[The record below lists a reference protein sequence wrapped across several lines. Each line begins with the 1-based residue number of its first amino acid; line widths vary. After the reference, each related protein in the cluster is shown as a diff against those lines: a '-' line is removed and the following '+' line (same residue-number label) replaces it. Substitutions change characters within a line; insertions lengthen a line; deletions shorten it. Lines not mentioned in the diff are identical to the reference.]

1 MRPRIVV
8 IAGPTAAGKSA
19 AALDLARRTGGTVI
33 NADASQLYADLRIL
47 TARPSIA
54 DEAAVPHRLYGIL
67 DGTDTCDAARWATL
81 ARAAIAATLAD
92 GRLPIVIGGSGLY
105 LRALLHG
112 IADVPPID
120 PGVRTAVRALDAAAA
135 RAALAQEDPAATVT
149 DPQRVARALEV
160 VRATGRP
167 LRAWQADTTGG
178 IDADVR
184 AFVVDRPRAEIHAR
198 IDRRLTIMLADGAEA
213 EVAALG
219 ARGLAADL
227 PVMRALGVATLLA
240 ALGGRITLA
249 AAVADTAAA
258 TRQFAK
264 RQQTW
269 FRNQTDWPPF
279 DADTAT
285 SAVDA

>member
-67 DGTDTCDAARWATL
+67 DGTDACDAARWATL

-92 GRLPIVIGGSGLY
+92 GRLPIVTGGSGLY

-285 SAVDA
+285 SAVHT

>member
-1 MRPRIVV
+1 VRPRIVV

-67 DGTDTCDAARWATL
+67 DGTDACDAARWATL
-81 ARAAIAATLAD
+81 ARAAIAATLVD
-92 GRLPIVIGGSGLY
+92 GRLPIVTGGSGLY

-184 AFVVDRPRAEIHAR
+184 GFVVDRPRAEIHAR

>member
-47 TARPSIA
+47 TARPSLA

-67 DGTDTCDAARWATL
+67 DGTDACDAARWATL

-167 LRAWQADTTGG
+167 LRAWQADVTGG

-227 PVMRALGVATLLA
+227 PVMRALGVAPLLA
-240 ALGGRITLA
+240 ALGGRVTLA

-258 TRQFAK
+258 TQRFAK

-279 DADTAT
+279 DADIAT
-285 SAVDA
+285 SAVLT